1 MTNIAQ
7 QLQTL
12 VDDNKE
18 LMSDGFYNDFCSL
31 NIQNYEKENNNLYT
45 IKYFTVKFMY
55 TDYNVYISRYIESR
69 QILKLSSEQVSY
81 LELNTKN
88 GNSVSTCCS
97 LILEDIIPRLNIDNT
112 PSVLPLQR
120 SVCFCGNDD
129 DDISSEDSISIR
141 SFVRITN
148 IEKY

>member
-18 LMSDGFYNDFCSL
+18 KMSDGFYNDFCSL

-55 TDYNVYISRYIESR
+55 TDYNVYMSRYVESR

-97 LILEDIIPRLNIDNT
+97 
-112 PSVLPLQR
+112 
-120 SVCFCGNDD
+120 
-129 DDISSEDSISIR
+129 
-141 SFVRITN
+141 
-148 IEKY
+148 